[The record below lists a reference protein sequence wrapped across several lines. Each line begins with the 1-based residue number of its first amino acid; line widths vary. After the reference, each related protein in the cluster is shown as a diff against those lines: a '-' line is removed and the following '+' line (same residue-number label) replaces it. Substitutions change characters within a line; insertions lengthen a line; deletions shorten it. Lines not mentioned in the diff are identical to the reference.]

1 MHLFGN
7 LGHITLLGP
16 LSLATIFYLLS
27 IGARRDAVAFAAALL
42 ACLVATLLSK
52 LFFEA
57 CGGRLPALDIETPS
71 GHESFS
77 AAVFG
82 CLAVL
87 VAAGR
92 AAWRQI
98 LVFGVAALLIALIG
112 IGRVAAYAHTPEEV
126 AFGFLIG
133 ASATMLFRLLRGEP
147 KPIQVPWR
155 AIALLSPAA
164 LVLAFAALV
173 FMRHWTPE
181 DSIEAIGRDLNAHY
195 GLCT

>member
-7 LGHITLLGP
+7 LGHIALMGP
-16 LSLATIFYLLS
+16 LALATIFYLIS
-27 IGARRDAVAFAAALL
+27 IDARRDAYAFAAALI
-42 ACLVATLLSK
+42 ACLAATLVSK

-57 CGGRLPALDIETPS
+57 CGPRVPALQIETPS

-77 AAVFG
+77 AAVLG

-87 VAAGR
+87 IATGRPARRQALIYGGAAV
-92 AAWRQI
+92 
-98 LVFGVAALLIALIG
+98 LLLLIG
-112 IGRVAAYAHTPEEV
+112 VGRISAHVHTPEEV

-133 ASATMLFRLLRGEP
+133 GLATTLFRSLRGEQ
-147 KPIQVPWR
+147 KAIMVPWR
-155 AIALLSPAA
+155 AIARASPAA

-181 DSIEAIGRDLNAHY
+181 YFIDSVGRGLNAHY
-195 GLCT
+195 GLCV

>member
-27 IGARRDAVAFAAALL
+27 IGARRDALAFAAALL
-42 ACLVATLLSK
+42 ACLAATLLSK

-57 CGGRLPALDIETPS
+57 CGERLPALDIETPS

-87 VAAGR
+87 FAAGR
-92 AAWRQI
+92 AARQQVLI
-98 LVFGVAALLIALIG
+98 FGAAALLILLIG
-112 IGRVAAYAHTPEEV
+112 LGRVASYAHTPAEV

-133 ASATMLFRLLRGEP
+133 ASATMLFRSLRGEP
-147 KPIQVPWR
+147 KPVQVPWR

-164 LVLAFAALV
+164 LVLAVAALV

-181 DSIEAIGRDLNAHY
+181 EAIDAIGRDLNAHY